1 MWTKDRNQTE
11 RKQTASSHFHC
22 QHDSFCGA
30 CTENMASSTVII
42 PFLTSL
48 VWIPFLHCIIAQG
61 YSMVPKPAYNETPT
75 NVSVGPGEIALLRC
89 SIRNL
94 GTKTVTWRRKSEK
107 HPLTV
112 GKFTFVSDTR
122 ISVNHRR
129 KSEHLEEWNL
139 VIRNVQES
147 DENLYECQIST
158 RPTMVKDFSLKV
170 KERPL
175 EGGDTVKLSGTNVV
189 ENGTQIYLLC
199 NATGMR
205 KPPEDITWY
214 KSGDKINSNVKA
226 RILITK
232 HIRDRSLISV
242 LVIERSR
249 PKDRGTYTCEM
260 TKDISASIDIKVYNV
275 GTANVKRD
283 PSSTNVTVRTGGS
296 TVLKCRVHDSCHKTV
311 IWRKASSVLPL
322 AVGSLKFVGDNRIK
336 VTTRR
341 KPGNVTEYNLKI
353 RNAELSDD
361 DIYDCQIR
369 SKSTLLIKVF
379 NLTVF
384 AATNN
389 NINATVRVTGT
400 RIVEAGRRLYL
411 LCNAT
416 GTQNNS
422 PADISWFKDG
432 KILHS
437 DAVDG
442 ILITKYYLTSTTI
455 ISVLIIGQSRLN
467 HTGKYACQMTPGNTY
482 GSANVKIIAPE
493 NEIDGAKVKVA
504 GNRIVA
510 ENDKLSL
517 FCNATGSRENPPDN
531 VSWLKDGKELHT
543 NSDDGVLITKY
554 YLSRTSLFS
563 VLIIEY
569 SQLKDGGQYTCQ
581 MTPGSVFDT
590 VSVDIYTGELDV
602 ENRRRHRV
610 SRRDIFQRS
619 SVTIK
624 GKSEVESGGRLY
636 LLCNATG
643 SEQNPPRDI
652 SWFRYSSELHSN
664 SADGIL
670 ITKRLYRKTL
680 LGILVIARSRMNDT
694 GLYTCQMTPDKL
706 RASVYVEVSSRNY
719 LNRVRRDLSPR
730 KSRTRSRALT
740 TRFNPSPSYNVTIT
754 TGETALLVCSVHNL
768 GPKTVT
774 WRRASDAFPL
784 TVGSFKF
791 VTDDR
796 ISVTNR
802 RISGNVDEYNLIIRD
817 ARLSDQDKYE
827 CQISSKPKLS
837 QVFILT
843 VMEIK
848 RDPTGSLYVQ
858 NGKQLYLLCN
868 ATSGDQKLPDDITWY
883 KDGRELHSNVADRL
897 LITKHF
903 RLGSMISV
911 LVIGHSLL
919 NHTGQYSCQM
929 TPGYIHD
936 TVDVEVYIPSVVLTG
951 TELVQIGHQLYLV
964 CNATGIFG
972 ENGAAMEWYKDGAL
986 LRPNP
991 KKNGFAVSNILG
1003 PNGHTLVSILAKRNS
1018 HRSDSGVYSCKEPHY
1033 KSHELTVEVFPKFS
1047 ISLQGTNFVE
1057 VGNVLYLMCNVSG
1070 LLSAPNDITWYS
1082 ERGEVIVEKGQTR
1095 ISITKVVRHF
1105 TLISVLKIEETR
1117 LSDGGTYT
1125 CEVNEFESSSL
1136 RVHMLERVKKYRKSS
1151 QSSSAAGSIS
1161 SVGSAVAALIYT
1173 HFFYRV
1179 KTVME

>member
-848 RDPTGSLYVQ
+848 RDPT
-858 NGKQLYLLCN
+858 
-868 ATSGDQKLPDDITWY
+868 A
-883 KDGRELHSNVADRL
+883 
-897 LITKHF
+897 
-903 RLGSMISV
+903 
-911 LVIGHSLL
+911 
-919 NHTGQYSCQM
+919 
-929 TPGYIHD
+929 
-936 TVDVEVYIPSVVLTG
+936 SVVLTG